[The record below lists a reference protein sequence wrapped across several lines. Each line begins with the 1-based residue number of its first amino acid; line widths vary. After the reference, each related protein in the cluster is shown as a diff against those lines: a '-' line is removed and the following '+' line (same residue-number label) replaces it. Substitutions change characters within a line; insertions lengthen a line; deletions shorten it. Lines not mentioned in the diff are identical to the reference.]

1 MMIPE
6 LPCQLLLLLPC
17 LLHGLQKVV
26 LDPWPPSVQN
36 LLTGK
41 ADNVVPE
48 SDISKAVHKSQ
59 VGREAVK
66 DVLIQEQGSQLAVV
80 FDAKWD

>member
-17 LLHGLQKVV
+17 LLHALQKVF
-26 LDPWPPSVQN
+26 LDPWPPPAQN
-36 LLTGK
+36 LLIRK

-66 DVLIQEQGSQLAVV
+66 DVLIQEQGSQLALV